1 MALTQIGD
9 IVTPEV
15 FTDYVQL
22 LTTERSAFIASGV
35 VETSP
40 FFDSLLAGGGQTF
53 NVPHFKD
60 LDNTPANISTDLEG
74 DFGAP
79 GNNMVPLKTTTGR
92 EIAIRL
98 SRNQGWSSADLA
110 GDLAGADP
118 MESIA
123 SRVADYWVREQQRI
137 LIASLQGVMA
147 DNAANDSD
155 DMLIDITNGT
165 GTVTAEHLFSA
176 ESFID
181 AVQTMGDAGE
191 ELVAIAVHS
200 VIYRRMQ
207 KNNLIDFIPD
217 SNGVVRIA
225 TFQGLRIIVDD
236 SLPKIADGPNFRF
249 SSYLFGAGSVA
260 LGVGSAR
267 VPTAVERDERAGG
280 GGGVET
286 LHNRVEWLFH
296 PRGFQFLAGSI
307 SLESPTDT
315 ELAAAAQWDR
325 SDPDRKLVKIA
336 ELRTNG

>member
-1 MALTQIGD
+1 MPLTQITD

-22 LTTERSAFIASGV
+22 LTTDRSAFIASGV

-40 FFDSLLAGGGQTF
+40 FFDGLLAGGGQTF
-53 NVPHFKD
+53 NIPHFKD

-79 GNNMVPLKTTTGR
+79 GNNMIPLKTTTGR

-147 DNAANDSD
+147 DNAANGGD

-176 ESFID
+176 EVFID

-200 VIYRRMQ
+200 VVYRRMQ
-207 KNNLIDFIPD
+207 KNNLIDFIED
-217 SNGVVRIA
+217 SNGVIKIP
-225 TFQGLRIIVDD
+225 TFLGRRVIVDD
-236 SLPKIADGPNFRF
+236 SMPKILESPNFRF

-296 PRGFQFLAGSI
+296 PRGFQFNVGSI
-307 SLESPTDT
+307 VLESPTDT
-315 ELAAAAQWDR
+315 ELRAAAGWTR
-325 SDPDRKLVKIA
+325 SDTDRKLVKFA